1 MNIEKINLEGV
12 MIVTPDVYTDE
23 RGMFM
28 ETFSEARYR
37 EMLGL
42 APDVHFV
49 QDNLSVSKKGVV
61 RGLHYQAP
69 PMAQGKLVMVTRGRV
84 LDVAVDIRAGSPTY
98 GQHVAVELS
107 VENHRQLW
115 MPRGF
120 AHGFIAL
127 EDDTIFTYKCTNTYS
142 REHERGI
149 VWNDPALGIEWGEV
163 TPIVSEKDKQH
174 PLFADIPKEFVFN
187 S

>member
-1 MNIEKINLEGV
+1 MNIEKTNLEGV
-12 MIVTPDVYTDE
+12 LIVTPDVYDDE

-28 ETFSEARYR
+28 ETFSEERYR

-42 APDVHFV
+42 TPQEHFI
-49 QDNLSVSKKGVV
+49 QDNLSVSKKGVL

-69 PMAQGKLVMVTRGRV
+69 PMAQGKLVSVLRGRV
-84 LDVAVDIRAGSPTY
+84 LDVAVDIRTGSPTY
-98 GQHVAVELS
+98 GEHVAVELS
-107 VENHRQLW
+107 GENHQQLW

-127 EDDTIFTYKCTNTYS
+127 EDDTIFTYKCTNAYS

-149 VWNDPALGIEWGEV
+149 VWNDPALGIDWGV
-163 TPIVSEKDKQH
+163 ATPIVSEKDKQH
-174 PLFADIPKEFVFN
+174 PLFADIPKEFVLN

>member
-1 MNIEKINLEGV
+1 MNIEKTNLEGV
-12 MIVTPDVYTDE
+12 LIVTPDVYTDE

-28 ETFSEARYR
+28 ETFLAERYR

-42 APDVHFV
+42 APDEYFV
-49 QDNLSVSKKGVV
+49 QDNLSVSKKGVL

-107 VENHRQLW
+107 ADNHRQLW
-115 MPRGF
+115 IPRGF
-120 AHGFIAL
+120 AHGL
-127 EDDTIFTYKCTNTYS
+127 S
-142 REHERGI
+142 RSRMTPSLPTSVPTCIHESMNEVSSGMTRPL
-149 VWNDPALGIEWGEV
+149 VLSGER
-163 TPIVSEKDKQH
+163 
-174 PLFADIPKEFVFN
+174 
-187 S
+187 

>member
-1 MNIEKINLEGV
+1 MNIEKTALEGV
-12 MIVTPDVYTDE
+12 IIVTPDVYTDE

-28 ETFSEARYR
+28 ETFSEMRYR

-42 APDVHFV
+42 TPHENFI
-49 QDNLSVSKKGVV
+49 QDNLSVSKKGVL

-69 PMAQGKLVMVTRGRV
+69 PMAQGKLVSVLRGSV
-84 LDVAVDIRAGSPTY
+84 LDVAVDIRTGSSTY
-98 GQHVAVELS
+98 GEHVVVELS
-107 VENHRQLW
+107 VDNHRQLW
-115 MPRGF
+115 IPRGF

-127 EDDTIFTYKCTNTYS
+127 EDDTIFTYKCTNVYS

-149 VWNDPALGIEWGEV
+149 VWNDSALGIDWGEA